1 MQVLQ
6 YPDYSLDFRF
16 IFASYT
22 DFIDP
27 VIVKTDNPDLEFRIV
42 KNANDFYI
50 GLFKIYCGDY
60 ASIIGI
66 LNLKLREF
74 TALGDSVY
82 EPHSYL
88 HRDYRRNGYMS
99 SLYAWVLNNNMT
111 LLSCGRQTN
120 DSENLWKHLSNSFEF
135 GYFDTRLDEIITS
148 IPNQMMLES
157 PSVCAFLRK
166 KGVRNGTTNQVFS
179 ELACEA

>member
-27 VIVKTDNPDLEFRIV
+27 VIVKTNNPEIEFRV
-42 KNANDFYI
+42 LKNANDFYVGI
-50 GLFKIYCGDY
+50 FRNEDDFDH
-60 ASIIGI
+60 IIGI
-66 LNLKLREF
+66 LNLKLRAF
-74 TALGDSVY
+74 TSLGDKVY

-88 HRDYRRNGYMS
+88 HRNYRRNGYMS
-99 SLYAWVLNNNMT
+99 SLYSWVLENNMT

-148 IPNQMMLES
+148 VPNQMMLES